1 MSPVQAIA
9 ADLVELFD
17 DGIAP
22 IYVLDD
28 RRRIVFCN
36 TACAR
41 WAGTTTAELLGQEC
55 AFHTPPETLG
65 PAAIAAGLCPPPKV
79 FCGQAETGL
88 ISRREPDGR
97 WIYRRAHFFPLDD
110 GQDESTPVLVVL
122 DHEDRPG
129 PDLADMDVAKS
140 DASSDGALHEQLRR
154 FRHQMAGRFSSESL
168 VGTSPL
174 IVKARTQIE
183 LAARARASVLCVGPP
198 GVGKAHAAKAVH
210 YAQRDPGPL
219 VPVSCAVVET
229 NVLRSTLRALWFK
242 YSTVNESSPTL
253 ILEDVDLLSPEA
265 QSDLVSLLRADP
277 LQVRIIA
284 TSCKPRDE
292 LVVLLS
298 AELVCALST
307 ITIELPPLG
316 ERLEDLPLLAQAFLE
331 AANAG
336 QVKQLGGF
344 TSEAL
349 DQLLAF
355 PWQGNLDELAQ
366 IVREAHERARW
377 GEIAAGDLPD
387 RVRWASDAASYPPR
401 VDESIDL
408 EEFLARLEKE
418 LITRALRRAKGN
430 KSKAAK
436 LLGLTR
442 PRLYRRLI
450 QLGLEQDEGKG
461 PDSDARPAPR
471 E

>member
-1 MSPVQAIA
+1 MRSA
-9 ADLVELFD
+9 
-17 DGIAP
+17 
-22 IYVLDD
+22 
-28 RRRIVFCN
+28 
-36 TACAR
+36 
-41 WAGTTTAELLGQEC
+41 
-55 AFHTPPETLG
+55 
-65 PAAIAAGLCPPPKV
+65 
-79 FCGQAETGL
+79 
-88 ISRREPDGR
+88 
-97 WIYRRAHFFPLDD
+97 
-110 GQDESTPVLVVL
+110 PVLVVL
-122 DHEDRPG
+122 DHEDFPG

-140 DASSDGALHEQLRR
+140 DASSDGTLHEQLRR

-229 NVLRSTLRALWFK
+229 NVLRSTLR
-242 YSTVNESSPTL
+242 
-253 ILEDVDLLSPEA
+253 
-265 QSDLVSLLRADP
+265 LVV
-277 LQVRIIA
+277 QVFDRERIIA
-284 TSCKPRDE
+284 HADLGRRGLVVARGPVRPCELAAGRSAAGANHCHQLQARDE
-292 LVVLLS
+292 LVALLS

-307 ITIELPPLG
+307 ITIELPALG

-387 RVRWASDAASYPPR
+387 RVRWAADAASYPPR

-418 LITRALRRAKGN
+418 LIRRAYAAPKATRAKPPNCWG
-430 KSKAAK
+430 
-436 LLGLTR
+436 
-442 PRLYRRLI
+442 
-450 QLGLEQDEGKG
+450 
-461 PDSDARPAPR
+461 
-471 E
+471 